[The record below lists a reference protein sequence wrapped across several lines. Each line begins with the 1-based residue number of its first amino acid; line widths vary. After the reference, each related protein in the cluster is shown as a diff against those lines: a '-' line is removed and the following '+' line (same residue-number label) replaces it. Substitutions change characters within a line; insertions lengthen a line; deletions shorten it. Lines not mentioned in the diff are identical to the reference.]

1 MPLILGSGDCALP
14 VDDITGKI
22 LHLSGTHAQ
31 TRTSGAKVCSGRARG
46 TDARGRPACGLGGHS
61 GLNLSFFQAT
71 FSLPPSISL
80 LSPTSRSLAPFLPF
94 ISFLCVFA
102 YYLNVRR
109 LPQEHIT
116 AASEA
121 VIYSSTWCTLYT

>member
-71 FSLPPSISL
+71 FSLPLSISCSL
-80 LSPTSRSLAPFLPF
+80 QLLAPSLPF
-94 ISFLCVFA
+94 YLSFRFYGVFA